1 MIKDR
6 KNSTGLPGRLI
17 VVEGIDGSG
26 KSTQIYLL
34 KRWLE
39 IEGYKAFFSE
49 WNSADVVRAA
59 IKRGKKKLLLTP
71 LTFSLIHAIDFSD
84 RYEKQ
89 ILPLLQAGYIVLCD
103 RYIYT
108 AFARDTT
115 RGCNPE
121 WVRKLYS
128 FGVVPDIT
136 FFFDIDVDIAV
147 ERILKSRPNLKY
159 HEAGMDLK
167 LSSDPV
173 ESFKI
178 FQQMISQRY
187 KLIAER
193 YKFQIIDAALN
204 IEDQQSQVRKK
215 VEEKINLSDFKS
227 SARGTHH
234 GR

>member
-1 MIKDR
+1 MTKD
-6 KNSTGLPGRLI
+6 KKTGLPGRLI

-49 WNSADVVRAA
+49 WNSADVVRSA

-115 RGCNPE
+115 RGCDPE

-128 FGVVPDIT
+128 FAVVPDIT
-136 FFFDIDVDIAV
+136 FFFDIEASIAV
-147 ERILKSRPNLKY
+147 ERILQSRPNLKY
-159 HEAGMDLK
+159 HEAGMDLN
-167 LSSDPV
+167 LAADPV
-173 ESFKI
+173 VSFKI
-178 FQQMISQRY
+178 FQRMITEKY

-193 YKFQIIDAALN
+193 YNFQLIDATLA
-204 IEDQQSQVRKK
+204 IEKQQNRVRSI
-215 VEEKINLSDFKS
+215 VEEKIDLKDFKS
-227 SARGTHH
+227 SAR
-234 GR
+234 RRAP

>member
-1 MIKDR
+1 MIKDH
-6 KNSTGLPGRLI
+6 KTDAGLPGRLI

-49 WNSADVVRAA
+49 WNSADVVRSA

-115 RGCNPE
+115 RGCDPE

-128 FGVVPDIT
+128 FAVVPDIT
-136 FFFDIDVDIAV
+136 FYFDIEVSIAV

-159 HEAGMDLK
+159 HEAGMDLN
-167 LSSDPV
+167 LSPDPV
-173 ESFKI
+173 VSFKI
-178 FQQMISQRY
+178 FQQMISEKY
-187 KLIAER
+187 KALTER
-193 YKFQIIDAALN
+193 YNFQTIDAALD
-204 IEDQQSQVRKK
+204 IEEQQSRVRSK
-215 VEEKINLSDFKS
+215 VEEKIKLSDFRFNS
-227 SARGTHH
+227 MRLYHAE
-234 GR
+234 